1 MYFDEF
7 DNPDLALVAPFM
19 PTDEA
24 MARALLELG
33 EVNENDVLYDL
44 GSGDGSIVVLAAS
57 EFGARGVG
65 IELDPQRL
73 RESRELAS
81 FAGVESKVEFREEDL
96 FEANIREATVVTL
109 YLLPDVHIALKS
121 RLLHTLAP
129 GSRVLSHSFNL
140 GQWRP
145 DKTLEAG
152 GLGLYKWVVPA
163 QVSGRWQWYVGEQ
176 RYELALEQRFQKLVG
191 KAWLDGEGVKLT
203 AAHIRGKRLTLE
215 IGEGKNKQRLVF
227 RYIDSQQLAPTGGA
241 QAGQVSHAVRIMA

>member
-24 MARALLELG
+24 MARALLKLG
-33 EVNENDVLYDL
+33 QVNENDVLYDL

-65 IELDPQRL
+65 VELDPVRL

-81 FAGVESKVEFREEDL
+81 LAGVEHKVEFREEDL
-96 FEANIREATVVTL
+96 FEANVSSATVVTL
-109 YLLPDVHIALKS
+109 YLLPDVHVALKR
-121 RLLHTLAP
+121 RLLAQLAP
-129 GSRVLSHSFNL
+129 GARILSHSFNL

-145 DKTLEAG
+145 DKTIEAG

-163 QVSGRWQWYVGEQ
+163 QVSGRWQWYQGEN
-176 RYELALEQRFQKLVG
+176 RYEVALEQRFQKLIG
-191 KAWLDGEGVKLT
+191 KAWLNGENIKLST
-203 AAHIRGKRLTLE
+203 AIIRGRRLTLE
-215 IGEGKNKQRLVF
+215 LEGEAGRQRFVF
-227 RYIDSQQLAPTGGA
+227 RYVNPQQLQPTGGTEA
-241 QAGQVSHAVRIMA
+241 TAATLTMA

>member
-33 EVNENDVLYDL
+33 QVNDNDVLYDL
-44 GSGDGSIVVLAAS
+44 GSGDGSILVLAAS

-65 IELDPQRL
+65 VELDPQRL

-81 FAGVESKVEFREEDL
+81 FAGVENKVEFREEDL
-96 FEANIREATVVTL
+96 FETDVSPATVVTL

-121 RLLHTLAP
+121 RLLKQLAP
-129 GSRVLSHSFNL
+129 GARILSHSFNL

-145 DKTLEAG
+145 DKTIEAG

-163 QVSGRWQWYVGEQ
+163 PVSGRWQWYQDGRRFEV
-176 RYELALEQRFQKLVG
+176 ALDQRFQTLVG
-191 KAWLDGEGVKLT
+191 KAWVDGEVIKLLSAT
-203 AAHIRGKRLTLE
+203 IRGRRLTVELADDS
-215 IGEGKNKQRLVF
+215 GKLRFVF
-227 RYIDSQQLAPTGGA
+227 RYAGPQQLVPTGGT
-241 QAGQVSHAVRIMA
+241 QATQVELIMA

>member
-24 MARALLELG
+24 MARALLKLG
-33 EVNENDVLYDL
+33 QVNENDVLYDL

-65 IELDPQRL
+65 VELDPVRL

-81 FAGVESKVEFREEDL
+81 LAGVEQRVEFHQQDL
-96 FEANIREATVVTL
+96 FETNVSAATVVTL
-109 YLLPDVHIALKS
+109 YLLPDVHVALKR
-121 RLLHTLAP
+121 RLLAQLAP
-129 GSRVLSHSFNL
+129 GARILSHSFNL

-145 DKTLEAG
+145 DKTIEAG

-163 QVSGRWQWYVGEQ
+163 QVSGRWQWYQGEN
-176 RYELALEQRFQKLVG
+176 RYEVALEQRFQKLIG
-191 KAWLDGEGVKLT
+191 KAWLNGENIKLST
-203 AAHIRGKRLTLE
+203 AIIRGRRLTLE
-215 IGEGKNKQRLVF
+215 LEGEAGRQRFVF
-227 RYIDSQQLAPTGGA
+227 RYVNPQQLQPTGGTEA
-241 QAGQVSHAVRIMA
+241 TAATLTMA

>member
-24 MARALLELG
+24 MARALLKLG
-33 EVNENDVLYDL
+33 QVNENDVLYDL

-65 IELDPQRL
+65 VELDPVRL

-81 FAGVESKVEFREEDL
+81 LAGVEQRVEFHQQDL
-96 FEANIREATVVTL
+96 FETNVSAATVVTL
-109 YLLPDVHIALKS
+109 YLLPDVHVALKR
-121 RLLHTLAP
+121 RLLAQLAP
-129 GSRVLSHSFNL
+129 GARILSHSFNL

-145 DKTLEAG
+145 DKTIEAG

-163 QVSGRWQWYVGEQ
+163 QVSGRWQWYQGEN
-176 RYELALEQRFQKLVG
+176 RYEVALEQRFQKLIG
-191 KAWLDGEGVKLT
+191 KAWLNGENIKLST
-203 AAHIRGKRLTLE
+203 ALIRGRRLTLE
-215 IGEGKNKQRLVF
+215 LEGEAGRQRFVF
-227 RYIDSQQLAPTGGA
+227 RYVNPQQLQPTGGTEA
-241 QAGQVSHAVRIMA
+241 TAATLTMA

>member
-33 EVNENDVLYDL
+33 QVNENDVLYDL

-81 FAGVESKVEFREEDL
+81 FAGVEHKVEFREEDL
-96 FEANIREATVVTL
+96 FETNVSPATVVTL
-109 YLLPDVHIALKS
+109 YLLPDVHVALKS
-121 RLLHTLAP
+121 RLLQQLTP
-129 GSRVLSHSFNL
+129 GARILSHSFNL
-140 GQWRP
+140 GQWQP
-145 DKTLEAG
+145 DKTIEAG

-163 QVSGRWQWYVGEQ
+163 PVSGRWQWYQGEH
-176 RYELALEQRFQKLVG
+176 RFEVALDQRFQKLVG
-191 KAWLDGEGVKLT
+191 KAWMDGETIKLLSAT
-203 AAHIRGKRLTLE
+203 IRGRRLTLE
-215 IGEGKNKQRLVF
+215 LESELGKQRFVF
-227 RYIDSQQLAPTGGA
+227 RYAGAQQLVPTVGT
-241 QAGQVSHAVRIMA
+241 QATQVELIMA

>member
-24 MARALLELG
+24 MARALLKLG
-33 EVNENDVLYDL
+33 QVNENDVLYDL

-65 IELDPQRL
+65 VELDPVRL

-81 FAGVESKVEFREEDL
+81 LAGVEQRVEFHQQDL
-96 FEANIREATVVTL
+96 FETNVSAATVVTL
-109 YLLPDVHIALKS
+109 YLLPDVHVALKR
-121 RLLHTLAP
+121 RLLAQLTP
-129 GSRVLSHSFNL
+129 GARILSHSFNL

-145 DKTLEAG
+145 DKTIEAG

-163 QVSGRWQWYVGEQ
+163 QVSGRWQWYQGEN
-176 RYELALEQRFQKLVG
+176 RYEVALEQRFQKLIG
-191 KAWLDGEGVKLT
+191 KAWLNGENIKLST
-203 AAHIRGKRLTLE
+203 ALIRGRRLTLE
-215 IGEGKNKQRLVF
+215 LEGEAGRQRFVF
-227 RYIDSQQLAPTGGA
+227 RYVNPQQLQPTGGTEA
-241 QAGQVSHAVRIMA
+241 TAATLTMA